1 MWSGRPQ
8 RHKWATCWEPQLG
21 RSAKIDWQR
30 HFKTKDSASGLL
42 HSRCIFRGLR
52 VCVCVYQPDDFSGGI
67 GSAEFPLM
75 GSTGPHTH
83 TYTHRHGQRVL
94 EDDLSFPFMSIFS
107 LYIFLE
113 RIKKNIPPSLQKNVG
128 VVWSCVF
135 LEKEMRPIDT
145 CTCEKKNNQKT
156 GATQS
161 KCSPRRFSR

>member
-42 HSRCIFRGLR
+42 HSRCILRGLR

-83 TYTHRHGQRVL
+83 THSPTWPASPGGRSFFSVYVHFLFVYISWKNQKKHSPLPSEKCRRSLVL
-94 EDDLSFPFMSIFS
+94 CISWEGDETNWHLH
-107 LYIFLE
+107 L
-113 RIKKNIPPSLQKNVG
+113 RR
-128 VVWSCVF
+128 
-135 LEKEMRPIDT
+135 EKE
-145 CTCEKKNNQKT
+145 
-156 GATQS
+156 
-161 KCSPRRFSR
+161 